1 MSRILAIAGANY
13 RRTVRDRL
21 GLFFVLV
28 LPIILIIILG
38 ITYGGQGTIRVG
50 VADLDRTD
58 LSGELIDTIV
68 PAGTAPVELRRYAT
82 KADLEDAV
90 GRGFVTAGLVI
101 DAGYEAA
108 LRGGTT
114 ARLAYVAPPTE
125 AATAGKALLERG
137 VTRVDAIVRA
147 ARFAS
152 ERTGVPFD
160 EALAIARTAQADA
173 PGVGVE
179 LVSVADADG
188 AQPSGFSMG
197 AQSQLILFMFLT
209 SLTGA
214 TELIV
219 TRELGITR
227 RMVSTPTST
236 MQIILGEGLGRL
248 GLAVFQGVFIV
259 VASSVFFGVD
269 WGDLFAT
276 TAIAGVFAFVCAG
289 AAMLVGVV
297 ARNASQAGALGP
309 ALGMGLGLLGGAM
322 VPPEVFPEIMQTL
335 AHATPHA
342 WAIDGLRDVAIGG
355 SDLFGVLP
363 EIAVLLGFAGVL
375 IGLATFRFRRAVLS

>member
-1 MSRILAIAGANY
+1 MRRILAIAGANY
-13 RRTVRDRL
+13 RRTLRDRL

-50 VADLDRTD
+50 VADLDESA
-58 LSGELIDTIV
+58 LSGELVETIV
-68 PAGTAPVELRRYAT
+68 PAGTGSVELRRYAT
-82 KADLEDAV
+82 ESDLDDAV
-90 GRGFVTAGLVI
+90 SRGFVTAGLVI

-108 LRGGTT
+108 LRSGVT
-114 ARLAYVAPPTE
+114 AKVAYLTPPTE
-125 AATAGKALLERG
+125 AAAAGKALLERG
-137 VTRVDAIVRA
+137 VSRADAILRA

-152 ERTGVPFD
+152 ERTGVSFD
-160 EALAIARTAQADA
+160 EAMVAARAAQADA

-179 LVSVADADG
+179 LVSVADDEAP
-188 AQPSGFSMG
+188 PSGFSMG
-197 AQSQLILFMFLT
+197 AQSQLVLFMFLT

-227 RMVSTPTST
+227 RMVSTPTSV
-236 MQIILGEGLGRL
+236 MQIIIGEGLGRL
-248 GLAVFQGVFIV
+248 GLALFQGVFIV
-259 VASSVFFGVD
+259 VASSAFFGVD
-269 WGDLFAT
+269 WGDLVAT

-289 AAMLVGVV
+289 AAMLIGVV

-322 VPPEVFPEIMQTL
+322 VPVEVFPEIMRTISRV
-335 AHATPHA
+335 TPHA
-342 WAIDGLRDVAIGG
+342 WAIDGLRAVAIRDAG
-355 SDLFGVLP
+355 LIGVLP
-363 EIAVLLGFAGVL
+363 HVAVLMAFAVVLLG
-375 IGLATFRFRRAVLS
+375 LATVQFRRTATS

>member
-13 RRTVRDRL
+13 RRTLRDRL

-50 VADLDRTD
+50 VADLDRSD
-58 LSGELIDTIV
+58 LSGELVETIV
-68 PAGTAPVELRRYAT
+68 PAGTGSLELRQYAT
-82 KADLEDAV
+82 VSDLEEAV

-101 DAGYEAA
+101 DAGYAAA
-108 LRGGTT
+108 LRSGAT
-114 ARLAYVAPPTE
+114 ARVAYVTPPTE
-125 AATAGKALLERG
+125 AAAAGKALLERG
-137 VTRVDAIVRA
+137 VTRMDAILRA

-152 ERTGVPFD
+152 ERTGATFD
-160 EALAIARTAQADA
+160 EAIAMARTAQADA

-179 LVSVADADG
+179 LVSVADDEAP
-188 AQPSGFSMG
+188 ASGFAMG
-197 AQSQLILFMFLT
+197 AQSQLVLFMFLT

-219 TRELGITR
+219 TRQLGITR
-227 RMVSTPTST
+227 RMVSTPTSA

-248 GLAVFQGVFIV
+248 GLALFQGVFIV

-269 WGDLFAT
+269 WGDLVAT

-342 WAIDGLRDVAIGG
+342 WAIDGLRAVAIGG

-363 EIAVLLGFAGVL
+363 EIAVLLAFAGVL
-375 IGLATFRFRRAVLS
+375 VGLATVRFRRAVLG